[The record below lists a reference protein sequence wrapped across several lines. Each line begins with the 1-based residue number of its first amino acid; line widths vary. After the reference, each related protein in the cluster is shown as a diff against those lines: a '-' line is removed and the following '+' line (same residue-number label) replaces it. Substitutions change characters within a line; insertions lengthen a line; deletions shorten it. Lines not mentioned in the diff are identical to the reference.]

1 MLEKKAQSGNFID
14 PLDDEGNSIPV
25 TAGVYMKMKANGFET
40 QLGDNPTIFPGS
52 RSNTACSTGNQNDY
66 YSTLNYNGFDIGYK
80 AVGFGYIN
88 GAAGAETTDFDY
100 LFIAQE
106 R

>member
-1 MLEKKAQSGNFID
+1 MIITFVSVGAYYDGN
-14 PLDDEGNSIPV
+14 GNIKLYLNDAHV
-25 TAGVYMKMKANGFET
+25 TTM
-40 QLGDNPTIFPGS
+40 
-52 RSNTACSTGNQNDY
+52 TGI
-66 YSTLNYNGFDIGYK
+66 TPPAAEM

-100 LFIAQE
+100 LFVAQE